1 MKGKRK
7 NDINVEGSG
16 EMKRQGREK
25 GWRSVNI
32 KKINVK
38 KNWKIGKKKD
48 NDVDTD
54 VAQLERSNTKYYA
67 SAFRYIQIQI
77 YIKKKKE

>member
-38 KNWKIGKKKD
+38 KNQKIGKKKD
-48 NDVDTD
+48 NDVDAD
-54 VAQLERSNTKYYA
+54 VAQREHSNIKRHA
-67 SAFRYIQIQI
+67 SAFSNIQIGI
-77 YIKKKKE
+77 FLP